1 MSPELP
7 AHKIDISHLTVRFG
21 THAALTDVSLQVLT
35 NEILAVIGPSNSGK
49 SSLLLALNRMVD
61 RVPRATVEGRILL
74 DGADVASIQD
84 VQDLRRRVGMVYA
97 LPIPLP
103 LSIRANILFGPQL
116 TRHLAKDEADRLVE
130 SSLRAAFLWD
140 EVKDR
145 LGSSAMRLSG
155 GQQQRLCIART
166 LAVAPEVILFDEPC
180 SGLDPISTGKVE
192 EAMVELKRTCTLVL
206 VTNNTKQAARVGDRT
221 AFLLMGELVEVDRTD
236 KIFTRPADRRTEDY
250 VTGRFG

>member
-7 AHKIDISHLTVRFG
+7 AHKIDISHLTIRFG

-103 LSIRANILFGPQL
+103 MSIRANILFGPQL

-155 GQQQRLCIART
+155 GQQQRL
-166 LAVAPEVILFDEPC
+166 
-180 SGLDPISTGKVE
+180 
-192 EAMVELKRTCTLVL
+192 
-206 VTNNTKQAARVGDRT
+206 
-221 AFLLMGELVEVDRTD
+221 
-236 KIFTRPADRRTEDY
+236 
-250 VTGRFG
+250 